1 MPPPPPPH
9 PSLPPLQLHSVEGMA
24 NGVRFGTLAGKERLL
39 VADQASAVL
48 RHGAAAGG
56 QDSAAWR
63 GSAVRGDTLP
73 IRFCN

>member
-1 MPPPPPPH
+1 
-9 PSLPPLQLHSVEGMA
+9 MA